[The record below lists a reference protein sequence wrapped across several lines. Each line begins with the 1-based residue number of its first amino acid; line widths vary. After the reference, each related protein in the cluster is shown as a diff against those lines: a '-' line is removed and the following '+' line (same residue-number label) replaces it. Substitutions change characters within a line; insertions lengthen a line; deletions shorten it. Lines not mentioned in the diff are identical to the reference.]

1 MIHPEIAFCRTCG
14 DCDVKENAII
24 LKIVL
29 TKKELYES
37 FAFRFKISQRYY
49 CRNV

>member
-1 MIHPEIAFCRTCG
+1 MIIQIIHPEIAFCRTGG
-14 DCDVKENAII
+14 DFGEKEIAII

-37 FAFRFKISQRYY
+37 FAFRFKVSQRY
-49 CRNV
+49 